1 MAPCASPTDQ
11 FRLRQKR
18 RARTHA
24 RRYSNTILATLNARA
39 AFKSDSWVSS
49 GSASA
54 PSDALW
60 ADSRASLT
68 FAPGWS
74 ATATATGTTA
84 SVKPTTTHG
93 TTHESG
99 SAMQM
104 VALPQSVRECPA
116 SSRGGPAR

>member
-1 MAPCASPTDQ
+1 MAPCAPPTDH

-84 SVKPTTTHG
+84 SVKATTTHG

-116 SSRGGPAR
+116 RSHGGPAR